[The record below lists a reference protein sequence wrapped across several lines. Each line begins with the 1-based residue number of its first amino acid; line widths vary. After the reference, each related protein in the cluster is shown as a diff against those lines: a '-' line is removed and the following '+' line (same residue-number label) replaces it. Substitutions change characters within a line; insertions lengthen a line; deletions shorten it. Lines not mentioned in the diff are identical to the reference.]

1 MHQLYVILYL
11 IKEES
16 KYFFNSK
23 TVTQMNIFSVFN
35 NNKIDSLR
43 ISRNYIPNDK
53 QYRYR
58 YILKSEQC
66 NGKGTL
72 CLPFLLYW
80 NFLFIIIIILSFKRM
95 ILKKYIEVYRSKN
108 MICFI
113 FRGKLL
119 WCSEFFESCDY
130 ASIS

>member
-1 MHQLYVILYL
+1 MYVVFSFGGLYYLFLLFLLHKTFYRTSRKMHQLYVILYL

-23 TVTQMNIFSVFN
+23 NVTQMNIFSVFN
-35 NNKIDSLR
+35 NNKINSLR
-43 ISRNYIPNDK
+43 ISRNYIPMINSI
-53 QYRYR
+53 YR

-80 NFLFIIIIILSFKRM
+80 NFLFIIIIILSHKRM
-95 ILKKYIEVYRSKN
+95 ILKKYIV
-108 MICFI
+108 
-113 FRGKLL
+113 
-119 WCSEFFESCDY
+119 
-130 ASIS
+130 